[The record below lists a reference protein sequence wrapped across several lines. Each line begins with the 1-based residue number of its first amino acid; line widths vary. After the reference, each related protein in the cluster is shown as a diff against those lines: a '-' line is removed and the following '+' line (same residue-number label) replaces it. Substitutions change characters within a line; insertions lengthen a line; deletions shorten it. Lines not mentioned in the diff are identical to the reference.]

1 MPLHFN
7 VLANVEKLSL
17 EYRGPTRYNHHSTRL
32 GGDMTYE
39 SHRGGRNP
47 GEMIGPPSRTK
58 LVLSNVEHGVTIGE
72 FMMNDQL
79 T

>member
-1 MPLHFN
+1 MWKSSRSSIAGPPGTTII
-7 VLANVEKLSL
+7 VPDL
-17 EYRGPTRYNHHSTRL
+17 EGTGHMRATEEGATLET
-32 GGDMTYE
+32 
-39 SHRGGRNP
+39 
-47 GEMIGPPSRTK
+47 MIGPPSRTK